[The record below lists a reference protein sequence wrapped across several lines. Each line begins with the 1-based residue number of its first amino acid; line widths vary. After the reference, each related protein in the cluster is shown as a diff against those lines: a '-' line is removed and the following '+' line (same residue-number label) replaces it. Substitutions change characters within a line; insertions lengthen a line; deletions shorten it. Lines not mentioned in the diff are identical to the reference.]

1 MGTYGG
7 DIQRIDD
14 NDFLGLE
21 IFYFKI
27 TILLYIL
34 ILIRIVEDVL
44 LLFMHLF
51 VCLSVP
57 NFVIILVLRQAKQ
70 WQKLIWFEKR
80 WA

>member
-34 ILIRIVEDVL
+34 ILIRIVDDVL

-57 NFVIILVLRQAKQ
+57 NFVIILRQAKQ